1 MRGPAQGMASKR
13 GFPFAVLLKGVVTTM
28 SASVSHKL
36 SNSFEGA
43 LAGGGDPASSPLYVF
58 GPFLKLIVVAGVAKI
73 TFGASIWLVIFTIAA
88 VSAMYR
94 LVMSWVTDGSGGSG
108 LTEEEFGGWAVKIN
122 ASITVIEYTLT
133 FLVSMAALVT
143 FIADRLPLL
152 NQHFL
157 GLIQYRVFVAIL
169 LSCITGWIVNRGP
182 KAAAAVFGP
191 ATLAVLFLLW
201 VINIATIW
209 KLGLHIPALHLEAF
223 TPGYLHFTLA
233 GYARILALMTG
244 VEVFANLVAAYDG
257 TPHQRSQKAFGSLL
271 IIMGT
276 TALTMLI
283 AGPAIMK
290 LSDPTNPDVSVFTQ
304 TMNALLPH
312 WLSYLGTLIGI
323 AVLLSASAA
332 SAQGLQNL
340 FLGLTD
346 RHYSPKVMGLRN
358 KHGVAAAPVWVEV
371 GVAAIC
377 FLFLGTS
384 EELYL
389 SVYAAGVFIL
399 LSMTGWAAGQ
409 RLLREIRAEF
419 DTGHLLTLIGSVL
432 AALLTTGA
440 TLIIFI
446 ERFKSGAWV
455 YFILIPMLYFVFDF
469 FRKQLGAPSPLAE
482 AVGSIEEAM
491 WATRAVPPRKP
502 EPIQAVSALVKQ
514 FQPTTERTE
523 LWRKKKTPPKHILVP
538 LDRSP
543 LAEQALGAAITI
555 ARVYNAK
562 ITLTSIVRA
571 RGILGP
577 LSQAE
582 EKIKAIR
589 AKDETYLRQ
598 VVASL
603 QGRGIE
609 AKYTIGIGPFA
620 ETLNKI
626 AKEIQADR
634 LIMTT
639 HGRSGLHRLLLGSAV
654 SAVLQHIDIPTILIR
669 PQAHVDALQPIS
681 FKKILV
687 PLDGSEFSERIL
699 AYVRA
704 IDPSFKSVIL
714 LLAVPEVPEPKLYGT
729 MADVI
734 EQYRSQAEVKARVYL
749 ESIADVLKENGLQ
762 VKTVVTGT
770 NPATTIAAVSKKERV
785 NLIMLATHG
794 RGGLDRVFMGHVAD
808 RIVQQTTCPIF
819 LLPIHEKRTAGGGTH
834 S

>member
-1 MRGPAQGMASKR
+1 
-13 GFPFAVLLKGVVTTM
+13 
-28 SASVSHKL
+28 
-36 SNSFEGA
+36 
-43 LAGGGDPASSPLYVF
+43 
-58 GPFLKLIVVAGVAKI
+58 
-73 TFGASIWLVIFTIAA
+73 
-88 VSAMYR
+88 MYR

-143 FIADRLPLL
+143 FIADRLPIL
-152 NQHFL
+152 NQYFL
-157 GLIQYRVFVAIL
+157 GLIQYRVFAAIL
-169 LSCITGWIVNRGP
+169 LSVVTGWIVNRGP

-191 ATLAVLFLLW
+191 ATMAVLLLLW
-201 VINIATIW
+201 VMNIATIW
-209 KLGLHIPALHLEAF
+209 KLGLHIPTLNLKAF

-257 TPHQRSQKAFGSLL
+257 TPRQRSQKAFGSLL

-276 TALTMLI
+276 TALTMI
-283 AGPAIMK
+283 ITGPAIMK
-290 LSDPTNPDVSVFTQ
+290 LSDPTNTEVSVFTQ

-346 RHYSPKVMGLRN
+346 RHYSPKIMGLRN
-358 KHGVAAAPVWVEV
+358 KHGVAATPVWIEV
-371 GVAAIC
+371 IISSLC
-377 FLFLGTS
+377 FLLLGTS

-409 RLLREIRAEF
+409 RLLREIRAKF
-419 DTGHLLTLIGSVL
+419 DTGHLLTLIGSVF

-455 YFILIPMLYFVFDF
+455 YFILIPLLYFVFDY
-469 FRKQLGAPSPLAE
+469 FRKQLGAPTPLAE

-491 WATRAVPPRKP
+491 WATRAIPPTKSG
-502 EPIQAVSALVKQ
+502 AVQIASVLAKQ
-514 FQPTTERTE
+514 FRPTEERIAS
-523 LWRKKKTPPKHILVP
+523 WRQRKIPPKHVLVP

-543 LAEQALGAAITI
+543 LAEQALGAAMTL

-562 ITLTSIVRA
+562 ITLTSVVRT
-571 RGILGP
+571 RRLGLLAQP
-577 LSQAE
+577 E
-582 EKIKAIR
+582 EEIETVR
-589 AKDETYLRQ
+589 AKDEAYLRRTTELLRSKGFETDYA
-598 VVASL
+598 VEV
-603 QGRGIE
+603 GR
-609 AKYTIGIGPFA
+609 FA
-620 ETLNKI
+620 ETLNRI
-626 AKEIQADR
+626 AQNLQVDQ
-634 LIMTT
+634 LVMTT
-639 HGRSGLHRLLLGSAV
+639 HGRSGLQRWLLGSAV
-654 SAVLQHIDIPTILIR
+654 TDVVQHMDIPILLIR
-669 PQAHVDALQPIS
+669 PRSHVDPLSPIS

-687 PLDGSEFSERIL
+687 PLDGSEVSERIL

-704 IDPSFKSVIL
+704 VDPSFESVVL
-714 LLAVPEVPEPKLYGT
+714 LLTVPEVPEPELYGT

-734 EQYRSQAEVKARVYL
+734 KKYRVQAEIQAHTYL
-749 ESIADVLKENGLQ
+749 DHIAGVLQEDGLQ

-770 NPATTIAAVSKKERV
+770 NPATTIAELGEKERV
-785 NLIMLATHG
+785 NLIMMATHG
-794 RGGLDRVFMGHVAD
+794 RGGLDRVFLGHVAD
-808 RIVQQTTCPIF
+808 RIVQQTTCPVF
-819 LLPIHEKRTAGGGTH
+819 LLPIHEKRKPGSGGSGGAH